1 MSSPLPPVAS
11 PRGIPLPLEKAC
23 LLLAAFNAAM
33 IPAMYFGHAWLFDAD
48 GHFIHTD
55 YINVWAAG
63 KLALEGH
70 PALAWDWP
78 IHKQV
83 QVEMLGRDY
92 VGDYAW
98 HYPPPFL
105 FIAMLLAHVPY
116 AAGLAGW
123 AAASF
128 VPYLAMMRA
137 AVGQRFGLIVGAAF
151 PVVLANTMAGQNG
164 FLTAALL
171 GGTLVLMPTRPVL
184 SGICLGFLSYKPQ
197 YGLLFP
203 LALIAAAQW
212 RVFIAAGVT
221 TATLALISWIAFGT
235 ESWQAFFH
243 WMPMFSQA
251 FFTEGRA
258 TFFKLQSVFG
268 LVRTLGGSEQLA
280 WAFQWVMSGTVVVGV
295 VWLWRSRAEYT
306 LKAAS
311 LATGTLLL
319 TPYLFLYD
327 MMVLAIPV
335 ALLIRAGLESG
346 FRRGELL
353 ALAGAMGL
361 LIAFPFLQ
369 IPLGLGSSLIVAAL
383 IVRRIMNPLVE
394 QRLMTQ
400 EVPALVS
407 QPGH

>member
-1 MSSPLPPVAS
+1 MSFSFAPVTPPH
-11 PRGIPLPLEKAC
+11 GIPASLEKAC
-23 LLLAAFNAAM
+23 LLLAAFNVAM
-33 IPAMYFGHAWLFDAD
+33 IVAMYFGHAWLYDAD
-48 GHFIHTD
+48 GQLIHTD

-63 KLALEGH
+63 KLTLDGH

-92 VGDYAW
+92 TGDYAW

-105 FIAMLLAHVPY
+105 FVAMVLAHLPY

-128 VPYLAMMRA
+128 VPYMAMMRGL
-137 AVGQRFGLIVGAAF
+137 VGQRFGLLVAAAF
-151 PVVLANTMAGQNG
+151 PVVLGNTMAGQNG

-171 GGTLVLMPTRPVL
+171 GGTLVLLPTRPL
-184 SGICLGFLSYKPQ
+184 LAGICLGLLSYKPQ

-203 LALIAAAQW
+203 LVLIAAGQW
-212 RVFIAAGVT
+212 RTFIAAGVT
-221 TATLALISWIAFGT
+221 TAALAGVSWIAFGT
-235 ESWQAFFH
+235 ESWLAFFH

-258 TFFKLQSVFG
+258 TFYKMQSVFG
-268 LVRTLGGSEQLA
+268 LVRTFGGGEYLA
-280 WAFQWVMSGTVVVGV
+280 WTLQWLMSGTVLVGV
-295 VWLWRSRAEYT
+295 VWLWRARVEYE
-306 LKAAS
+306 LKAAA

-335 ALLIRAGLESG
+335 GLLIRLGLADG
-346 FRRGELL
+346 FRRNELTWL
-353 ALAGAMGL
+353 ACAMAL
-361 LIAFPFLQ
+361 LIAFPFTE
-369 IPLGLGSSLIVAAL
+369 IPLGLGSTLIVAAL
-383 IVRRIMNPLVE
+383 IVRRVANPLPT
-394 QRLMTQ
+394 TQ
-400 EVPALVS
+400 PIQNRMPAL
-407 QPGH
+407 G

>member
-1 MSSPLPPVAS
+1 MSSPLPSVAS

-33 IPAMYFGHAWLFDAD
+33 VVAMYFGHAWLFDAD
-48 GHFIHTD
+48 SHLIHTD

-70 PALAWDWP
+70 PALAWDWA

-83 QVEMLGRDY
+83 QVELLGRDY

-98 HYPPPFL
+98 HYPPPYL
-105 FIAMLLAHVPY
+105 FIAMVLAHFSY
-116 AAGLAGW
+116 ATGLAGW

-171 GGTLVLMPTRPVL
+171 GGTLVLMPARPIL
-184 SGICLGFLSYKPQ
+184 SGICLGLLSYKPQ

-203 LALIAAAQW
+203 LVLIAAREW
-212 RVFIAAGVT
+212 RVFIAAAVT
-221 TATLALISWIAFGT
+221 AATLALISWIAFGT

-268 LVRTLGGSEQLA
+268 LVRTLGGGEQLA
-280 WAFQWVMSGTVVVGV
+280 WAFQWVMSGTVVIGV
-295 VWLWRSRAEYT
+295 VALWRSRVDYA

-311 LATGTLLL
+311 LAAGTLLL

-335 ALLIRAGLESG
+335 GLLIRAGIEGG
-346 FRRGELL
+346 FRRGEL
-353 ALAGAMGL
+353 ASLAGAMAL
-361 LIAFPFLQ
+361 LIAFPFFET
-369 IPLGLGSSLIVAAL
+369 PLGLGATLIVAAL
-383 IVRRIMNPLVE
+383 IVRRIVSPSTE
-394 QRLMTQ
+394 QRLIPR
-400 EVPALVS
+400 EIPALT
-407 QPGH
+407 